1 METEGIKGLK
11 QYILSGKQSK
21 FIDEY
26 CIQSMGI
33 PSVVLMERAA
43 LAVAGLIDK
52 KCHAEAGILAV
63 CHVGNNGADGL
74 AAARILDDMGYQV
87 TVLIVGRPEKGT
99 EEFRIQLEILK
110 HTDIRI
116 EYGDEKISEFD
127 GYAVIIDGIFG
138 IGLSREV
145 QGLYAD
151 IIEKIN
157 RSESTVVSIDIPSGL
172 NTDTGQPMG
181 TAVMA
186 DYTVTFGNLK
196 LGHKISKG
204 RDYCGEIY
212 TSDIGFR
219 KEAYQQIFRQ
229 ESLRYTFL
237 SDKDCD
243 SFGFCTTENP
253 GLPKRM
259 QASNKGTYGKVAV
272 IAGFGGM
279 SGAAYFSAKAAY
291 LCGSGLVKVI
301 SAKETTNILK
311 SMLPEAI
318 YADIDG
324 KKDIGSGIR
333 ELVSDCRAV
342 VIGPGLGQGEAA
354 CEAVKA
360 VLELELP
367 TVMDADALNILG
379 SHRNLSEHL
388 RENII
393 VTPHVLE
400 LSRMTGISRTEITV
414 DIVAAAE
421 DFAGTHDCICIL
433 KDSSTVVSSM
443 AGDRLQTY
451 INITG
456 NSGMAAGGSGDVL
469 SGILG
474 GLLAQQTVCREAAEL
489 GVYIHGMAGDL
500 AAEVKTE
507 YGVMASDILNAI
519 PEAIS
524 RLI

>member
-1 METEGIKGLK
+1 
-11 QYILSGKQSK
+11 
-21 FIDEY
+21 
-26 CIQSMGI
+26 
-33 PSVVLMERAA
+33 
-43 LAVAGLIDK
+43 
-52 KCHAEAGILAV
+52 
-63 CHVGNNGADGL
+63 
-74 AAARILDDMGYQV
+74 
-87 TVLIVGRPEKGT
+87 
-99 EEFRIQLEILK
+99 
-110 HTDIRI
+110 
-116 EYGDEKISEFD
+116 
-127 GYAVIIDGIFG
+127 
-138 IGLSREV
+138 
-145 QGLYAD
+145 
-151 IIEKIN
+151 
-157 RSESTVVSIDIPSGL
+157 
-172 NTDTGQPMG
+172 
-181 TAVMA
+181 
-186 DYTVTFGNLK
+186 
-196 LGHKISKG
+196 
-204 RDYCGEIY
+204 
-212 TSDIGFR
+212 
-219 KEAYQQIFRQ
+219 
-229 ESLRYTFL
+229 
-237 SDKDCD
+237 
-243 SFGFCTTENP
+243 
-253 GLPKRM
+253 
-259 QASNKGTYGKVAV
+259 
-272 IAGFGGM
+272 
-279 SGAAYFSAKAAY
+279 
-291 LCGSGLVKVI
+291 
-301 SAKETTNILK
+301 
-311 SMLPEAI
+311 MLPEAI

-393 VTPHVLE
+393 VTPHVLD
-400 LSRMTGISRTEITV
+400 LSRMTGISRTEITG

-474 GLLAQQTVCREAAEL
+474 GLLAQQTGCREAAEL

>member
-1 METEGIKGLK
+1 MTETEGIKGLK
-11 QYILSGKQSK
+11 QYILSAEQCK

-26 CIQSMGI
+26 CIRSMGI

-43 LAVAGLIDK
+43 LAVAERIVS
-52 KCHAEAGILAV
+52 KCDVKGKILAV

-74 AAARILDDMGYQV
+74 AAARILDDRGCPV
-87 TVLIVGRPEKGT
+87 TVFIVGRPEKGT
-99 EEFRIQLEILK
+99 GEFRMQLEILK

-116 EYGDEKISEFD
+116 EYEGETPFECG
-127 GYAVIIDGIFG
+127 GYDVIIDGIFG
-138 IGLSREV
+138 VGLSRDV
-145 QGLYAD
+145 QGIYAE

-157 RSESTVVSIDIPSGL
+157 RSESTVVSVDIPSGL
-172 NTDTGQPMG
+172 NADTGRPMG
-181 TAVMA
+181 IAVLA
-186 DYTVTFGNLK
+186 DHTVTFGNLK

-212 TSDIGFR
+212 TADIGFR
-219 KEAYQQIFRQ
+219 KEAYTRLIDR
-229 ESLRYTFL
+229 EALRYTFL
-237 SDKDCD
+237 ADK
-243 SFGFCTTENP
+243 SGIGLRENP
-253 GLPKRM
+253 ELPKRI

-279 SGAAYFSAKAAY
+279 TGAAYFSAKAAY
-291 LCGSGLVKVI
+291 LCGAGLVKVI
-301 SAKETTNILK
+301 SVKDTVNILK
-311 SMLPEAI
+311 TMLPEAV
-318 YADIDG
+318 YAETDG
-324 KKDIGSGIR
+324 KKDLAGYIR

-342 VIGPGLGQGEAA
+342 VIGPGLGQGDDA

-367 TVMDADALNILG
+367 TVLDADALNILG
-379 SHRNLSEHL
+379 SHRNLFKTL
-388 RENII
+388 RHNMI

-400 LSRMTGISRTEITV
+400 LSRMTGTGRTEITG

-421 DFAGTHDCICIL
+421 DFARLHGGICIL

-443 AGDRLQTY
+443 AGERMQTY

-456 NSGMAAGGSGDVL
+456 NSGMATGGSGDVL

-474 GLLAQQTVCREAAEL
+474 GLLAQQAGCREAAEL
-489 GVYIHGMAGDL
+489 GVYIHGTAGDL
-500 AAEVKTE
+500 AAEEKTE
-507 YGVMASDILNAI
+507 YGVTGSDILNAI
-519 PEAIS
+519 PEAIG